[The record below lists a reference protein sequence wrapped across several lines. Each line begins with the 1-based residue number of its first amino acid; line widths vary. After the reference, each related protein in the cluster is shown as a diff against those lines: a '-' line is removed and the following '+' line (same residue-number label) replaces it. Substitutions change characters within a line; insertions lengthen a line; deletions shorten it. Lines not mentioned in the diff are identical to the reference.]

1 MVDSFSMKLKFNTV
15 DTIKSVSF
23 IMKGNA
29 YISAAQPLGVTGT
42 GALPL
47 KILDQEKLQAIS
59 QLQAA
64 LQTQAYSA

>member
-1 MVDSFSMKLKFNTV
+1 M
-15 DTIKSVSF
+15 IKKENLYF
-23 IMKGNA
+23 
-29 YISAAQPLGVTGT
+29 SAAQPLGVTGT

-64 LQTQAYSA
+64 LQTQSYSA